1 MVVQE
6 EIKQTKKGKKK
17 SGKIFTGS
25 WKRGGM
31 TMWWQPSFS
40 MQVMYVTSKT
50 VKTNEEIT
58 IKLAG
63 NKK

>member
-1 MVVQE
+1 MKE
-6 EIKQTKKGKKK
+6 EIKQTKRRKKEK

-40 MQVMYVTSKT
+40 MQVIYVQNQKQ
-50 VKTNEEIT
+50 
-58 IKLAG
+58 
-63 NKK
+63 